1 MSLASL
7 TISDGANSSADLIG
21 WRPSISAVETP
32 ATGDVTE
39 KEKPWEAYPK
49 FTVYKKNEVNPCG
62 TCRHNASGCGAC
74 LSELEFKVRHSLKEK
89 LWLQENPGQRLP
101 KALGRKIK
109 FADLADNEGTLKPD
123 VAEMFQK
130 ACDEV
135 RAALDPDGLK
145 DSNV

>member
-1 MSLASL
+1 MGFASL
-7 TISDGANSSADLIG
+7 TISDGANSSAELNG
-21 WRPSISAVETP
+21 WPPSISAVETP

-49 FTVYKKNEVNPCG
+49 FTVYRENEVNPCG
-62 TCRHNASGCGAC
+62 KCRQNASGCGAC

-101 KALGRKIK
+101 RALGRIIR
-109 FADLADNEGTLKPD
+109 FADLADNEGTLQPNA
-123 VAEMFQK
+123 AEMFQE

-135 RAALDPDGLK
+135 REALDPDGLK
-145 DSNV
+145 DWNI